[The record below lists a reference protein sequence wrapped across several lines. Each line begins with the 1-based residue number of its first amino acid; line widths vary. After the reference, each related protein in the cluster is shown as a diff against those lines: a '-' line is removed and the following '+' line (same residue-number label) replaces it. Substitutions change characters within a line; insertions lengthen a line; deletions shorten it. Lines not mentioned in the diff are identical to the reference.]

1 MHSLMI
7 MLSGIALYNYHWLN
21 SIGVV
26 MVLYA
31 VINSANSEEKL
42 LLMRFNEYT
51 EYQQKTHRFLPY
63 IY

>member
-1 MHSLMI
+1 MI
-7 MLSGIALYNYHWLN
+7 IMSGIALYNYHWLN
-21 SIGVV
+21 SLGVV

-31 VINSANSEEKL
+31 AICKANNEEKL
-42 LLMRFNEYT
+42 LFMRFTEYN